1 VTPFDNPPPVS
12 SHGEE
17 PGGQDAL
24 RGKHSGSQKRR
35 RNRQVK
41 IALDDAEYA
50 AAEINA
56 YDTGLSLASLGRV
69 GLLGAP
75 GIRAQRRPHVN
86 ALELAKAT
94 AALNKSGNVLN
105 QIARVLNSGGPIHLA
120 HECFAAI
127 AENRA
132 AAAAIRAAVGRRDRD
147 DSQGNTAR

>member
-17 PGGQDAL
+17 PERPDER
-24 RGKHSGSQKRR
+24 RGKQSGSQKRR

-41 IALDDAEYA
+41 IALDDHEYA

-56 YDTGLSLASLGRV
+56 HDTGLSLASLGRV

-75 GIRAQRRPHVN
+75 GVRTQRRPHVN

-105 QIARVLNSGGPIHLA
+105 QMARVLNAGGAIHLA

-127 AENRA
+127 TENRA
-132 AAAAIRAAVGRRDRD
+132 AAAAIRAAVGRRNRD